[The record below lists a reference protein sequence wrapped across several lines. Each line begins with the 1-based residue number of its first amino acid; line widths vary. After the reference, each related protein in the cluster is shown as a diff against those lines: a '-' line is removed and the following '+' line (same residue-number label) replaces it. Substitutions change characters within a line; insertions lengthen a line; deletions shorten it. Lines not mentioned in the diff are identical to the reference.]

1 MPKFQHQRTGR
12 VVEAEG
18 ARAEAY
24 YRDPRR
30 WVVLGDSAPED
41 DEPETDPIGEVPHGT
56 IAEILAW
63 AGNDEARKEAAL
75 YAERQGKARKTLM
88 DQLS

>member
-12 VVEAEG
+12 VVEASG
-18 ARAEAY
+18 ARADAY
-24 YRDPRR
+24 YRDPAR
-30 WVVLGDSAPED
+30 WAVLGDSEPED
-41 DEPETDPIGEVPHGT
+41 DDPGEPIGEVPDGT

-75 YAERQGKARKTLM
+75 YAERQGKGRKTLI

>member
-1 MPKFQHQRTGR
+1 VGR
-12 VVEAEG
+12 LS
-18 ARAEAY
+18 R
-24 YRDPRR
+24 
-30 WVVLGDSAPED
+30 SAQWELIDGTED
-41 DEPETDPIGEVPHGT
+41 DEPEGEPIGEVPDGT

-75 YAERQGKARKTLM
+75 YAERQGKGRKTLI